1 MSNESKNAFHDFI
14 QFISNYWH
22 FLTIIFGLMSALI
35 YHINELNRSN
45 ERIVALIEKVD
56 ILSKNLNEIDGSV
69 KNLDFTIN
77 DFMEK
82 NPQLP
87 IRMNTLEI
95 RVLGAS
101 PLIQYTPVQ
110 KGGAGNSNKPKYK
123 GSN

>member
-110 KGGAGNSNKPKYK
+110 KGGAGNSNKPK
-123 GSN
+123 

>member
-1 MSNESKNAFHDFI
+1 MLIKMSNESKNAFHDFI

-110 KGGAGNSNKPKYK
+110 KGGAGNSNKPK
-123 GSN
+123 